1 MPWEGDV
8 SPSDGKVEWISDEEY
23 RDFLK
28 GQYINFG
35 FWYVPIFVMSMI
47 STYAVVTQIFSYGHI
62 SSRTTDVA
70 VILMMFLFVENYF
83 RLILYAIEWI
93 LRWFGSVGKIAN
105 WLMWYSVKL
114 LRPFQIATGFGLA
127 LMFTYSAIESKEPY
141 LYVVATYGLWN
152 WVVTKYR
159 DHVLEYLAIL
169 RAEAYKPIFDWEFF
183 S

>member
-1 MPWEGDV
+1 MPWEDNT
-8 SPSDGKVEWISDEEY
+8 SPSDGNVEWISDEEY

-35 FWYVPIFVMSMI
+35 FWYFPIFMMSLI
-47 STYAVVTQIFSYGHI
+47 STYALITQYYDYGHI
-62 SSRTTDVA
+62 SSQASDVA
-70 VILMMFLFVENYF
+70 VILMLFLFLENYS
-83 RLILYAIEWI
+83 RLILYASEWI

-127 LMFTYSAIESKEPY
+127 LMLTYSAIENSEPY
-141 LYVVATYGLWN
+141 WYVVASYGLWN

-159 DHVLEYLAIL
+159 DNVLEYLAIL
-169 RAEAYKPIFDWEFF
+169 RAEAYKPIFD
-183 S
+183 